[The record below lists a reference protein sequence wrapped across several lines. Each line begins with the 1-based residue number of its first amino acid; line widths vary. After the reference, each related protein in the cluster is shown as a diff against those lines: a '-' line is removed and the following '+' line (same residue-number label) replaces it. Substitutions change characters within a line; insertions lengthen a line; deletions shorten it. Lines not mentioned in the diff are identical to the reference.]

1 MLVYIKKS
9 YILWQEK
16 PFLFHLLNNWRK
28 FSSLYKVAYKLE
40 MNMFNLH
47 LYFSAFFDNCHIF
60 NKSKK
65 MHIALKSVS
74 SNASGIK
81 KINGAE
87 DKIIVMDET
96 IIK

>member
-1 MLVYIKKS
+1 MPISWK
-9 YILWQEK
+9 
-16 PFLFHLLNNWRK
+16 
-28 FSSLYKVAYKLE
+28 
-40 MNMFNLH
+40 MNIFNLH

-81 KINGAE
+81 KKKNME
-87 DKIIVMDET
+87 QKI
-96 IIK
+96 KSL

>member
-1 MLVYIKKS
+1 MPISWK
-9 YILWQEK
+9 
-16 PFLFHLLNNWRK
+16 
-28 FSSLYKVAYKLE
+28 
-40 MNMFNLH
+40 MNIFNLH

-81 KINGAE
+81 K
-87 DKIIVMDET
+87 KKT
-96 IIK
+96 WSRR

>member
-1 MLVYIKKS
+1 
-9 YILWQEK
+9 
-16 PFLFHLLNNWRK
+16 
-28 FSSLYKVAYKLE
+28 
-40 MNMFNLH
+40 MNIFNLH

-81 KINGAE
+81 KKKKHGAE
-87 DKIIVMDET
+87 DKIIVKGET
-96 IIK
+96 IRK